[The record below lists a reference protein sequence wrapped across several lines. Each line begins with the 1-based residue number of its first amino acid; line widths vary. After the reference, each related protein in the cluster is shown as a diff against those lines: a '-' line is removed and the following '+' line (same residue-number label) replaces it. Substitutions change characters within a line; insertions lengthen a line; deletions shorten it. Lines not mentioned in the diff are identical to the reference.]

1 MTEDKN
7 KQPMQDGQLNIELSE
22 EVAAGT
28 YANLA
33 VINHS
38 PTEFVVDYIQV
49 MPGVPKAKVRSRIIL
64 TPQHAKRLLRA
75 MAENIGRYENQFGEI
90 KEIDTPAIP
99 MNFGGPTGQA

>member
-1 MTEDKN
+1 MDDKN
-7 KQPMQDGQLNIELSE
+7 KQPMQDGQLNIELTE

-49 MPGVPKAKVRSRIIL
+49 MPGVPKAKVKSS
-64 TPQHAKRLLRA
+64 H
-75 MAENIGRYENQFGEI
+75 EI
-90 KEIDTPAIP
+90 AT
-99 MNFGGPTGQA
+99 TH